1 MSLLDSLLPNH
12 LILRVFMKKSV
23 ITQKKHLRAGGK
35 LFAAMLLV
43 LFFGGSGSLSGQSPD
58 LSVSSPSSD
67 IALASRIAKV
77 LESQAKNLI
86 ERHLRPEQF
95 QVLISIEARDQSSVD
110 LPYVP
115 SPTESRPIQDLSP
128 EELRPFIKKA
138 DVEILIADRFKDT
151 TRAKIKSILE
161 KKLALDPARGDQVIF
176 SSLGIEIDAPQTE
189 LVDALSKAQAQ
200 TREIQ
205 EKITTIEKDRDDKQ
219 RELSAVKTALEILKQ
234 GSNQKIAELIDASR
248 KDTNE
253 HIKERQKER
262 IKDQPKELDTQK
274 EEKTEETSFLEK
286 NITLLSAVALIM
298 VGLILAALSSR
309 FALNALANSFSS
321 IGDAVKG
328 FGEKVSEAVSNLTT
342 SSPPP
347 PPAIQKADDGV
358 ASRGRADAQLSAAPK
373 GSLEEMQ
380 ARVLVLHQDLVQSLN
395 AKTEGIILAH
405 IDRLLE
411 NTATIS
417 QAVLAMELLGREK
430 ANEIFKLLDAE
441 SQAIVR
447 DFMQT
452 GTYERPKVEMMLE
465 VGEQLKTKLLM
476 EVFSEVRG
484 EIDLSVASRILKLR
498 AADLAVVASSLSA
511 SALPRLFL
519 YLDPKRLAKVLA
531 ALRAIDKKNFTQ
543 VLKAVAQVPEVEKMT
558 ELDAELV
565 TALDQQISVSR
576 DDSQRPY
583 LNWYKAIAEAADEDL
598 AEEFC
603 SQLASS
609 SPQLEKY
616 VRDQL
621 ITFSTFFV
629 LLEEIQEELIVGL
642 NNKTIASLVVSLSD
656 QEKARIFLLID
667 QRRQELIAEELE
679 TLKAKGQRQV
689 NVAHREAKNLIVAS
703 IKALKGSGT
712 LDEFID
718 KNAKDIPK
726 SKVESSNG
734 KTISA
739 A

>member
-1 MSLLDSLLPNH
+1 M
-12 LILRVFMKKSV
+12 
-23 ITQKKHLRAGGK
+23 
-35 LFAAMLLV
+35 
-43 LFFGGSGSLSGQSPD
+43 
-58 LSVSSPSSD
+58 
-67 IALASRIAKV
+67 
-77 LESQAKNLI
+77 
-86 ERHLRPEQF
+86 
-95 QVLISIEARDQSSVD
+95 LISVEAKDQSSVD

-128 EELRPFIKKA
+128 EELRPYIKKA
-138 DVEILIADRFKDT
+138 DVEILIADRFKES

-161 KKLALDPARGDQVIF
+161 KKLALDPARGDQVTF

-205 EKITTIEKDRDDKQ
+205 EKITTIEKDRDEKQ
-219 RELSAVKTALEILKQ
+219 RELNAVKTALEILKQ

-248 KDTNE
+248 KDLSE
-253 HIKERQKER
+253 HIKERQKES
-262 IKDQPKELDTQK
+262 IKDQIKEADSK
-274 EEKTEETSFLEK
+274 KDKKTVESSFLEK
-286 NITLLSAVALIM
+286 NITLLSAASLIM
-298 VGLILAALSSR
+298 VALVLVALTSR
-309 FALNALANSFSS
+309 FALNALANAFGS

-328 FGEKVSEAVSNLTT
+328 FGDKVSEAVSNLTT
-342 SSPPP
+342 SATPAPQ
-347 PPAIQKADDGV
+347 AIQRAEDG
-358 ASRGRADAQLSAAPK
+358 AGGRGRVDPQPSAAPK

-380 ARVLVLHQDLVQSLN
+380 ARILVLHQDLVQSLN

-411 NTATIS
+411 NTDTIS

-430 ANEIFKLLDAE
+430 ANEIFRLLDAE

-447 DFMQT
+447 DFMQNT
-452 GTYERPKVEMMLE
+452 TYERPKIEMMLE

-484 EIDLSVASRILKLR
+484 QIDLSVASRILKLR
-498 AADLAVVASSLSA
+498 AADLAVVASSLSE

-531 ALRAIDKKNFTQ
+531 ALRAIDKSKFPKI
-543 VLKAVAQVPEVEKMT
+543 LRAVAQVPEVEKMT
-558 ELDAELV
+558 DLDAELV

-583 LNWYKAIAEAADEDL
+583 LNWYKAIAEAVDDDL

-616 VRDQL
+616 VRDQM

-642 NNKTIASLVVSLSD
+642 NNKTLASLVVGLSD
-656 QEKARIFLLID
+656 QEKARIYVLID
-667 QRRQELIAEELE
+667 QRRQDLITEEVE

-689 NVAHREAKNLIVAS
+689 NVAHREAKNLILAS

-718 KNAKDIPK
+718 KNAKDVPK
-726 SKVESSNG
+726 SKADDANG
-734 KTISA
+734 KIVSA

>member
-1 MSLLDSLLPNH
+1 
-12 LILRVFMKKSV
+12 MKKSV
-23 ITQKKHLRAGGK
+23 ITQQNSLRTGWQP
-35 LFAAMLLV
+35 FAVLLLV

-58 LSVSSPSSD
+58 LSVSASSSD

-77 LESQAKNLI
+77 LENQAKTLI

-95 QVLISIEARDQSSVD
+95 QVLISVEARDQSSVD

-128 EELRPFIKKA
+128 EELRPYIKKA
-138 DVEILIADRFKDT
+138 DVEILIADRFKEN

-161 KKLALDPARGDQVIF
+161 KKLALDPARGDQVTF

-189 LVDALSKAQAQ
+189 LADALSKAQAQ

-248 KDTNE
+248 KDMNE
-253 HIKERQKER
+253 HLKERQKER
-262 IKDQPKELDTQK
+262 TKELTKESDSQK
-274 EEKTEETSFLEK
+274 DKKAVEATFLEK
-286 NITLLSAVALIM
+286 NLTLLSAVALIM
-298 VGLILAALSSR
+298 LGLVLVALTSR
-309 FALNALANSFSS
+309 FALNTLANSFGS

-342 SSPPP
+342 SST
-347 PPAIQKADDGV
+347 PAPQSAQRTDDTAAG
-358 ASRGRADAQLSAAPK
+358 RGRAESPPSATPK

-380 ARVLVLHQDLVQSLN
+380 ARILVLHQDLVQSLN
-395 AKTEGIILAH
+395 AKTEGIILAY

-411 NTATIS
+411 NPGTIS

-430 ANEIFKLLDAE
+430 ANEIFRLLDAE

-452 GTYERPKVEMMLE
+452 GAYERPKIEMMLE

-484 EIDLSVASRILKLR
+484 QIDLSVASRILKLR
-498 AADLAVVASSLSA
+498 AADLAVVASSLSD

-531 ALRAIDKKNFTQ
+531 ALRAIDKTKFPRI
-543 VLKAVAQVPEVEKMT
+543 LKAVAQVPEVEKMT
-558 ELDAELV
+558 DLDAELV

-583 LNWYKAIAEAADEDL
+583 LNWYKAIAEAVDDDL

-616 VRDQL
+616 VRDQM

-642 NNKTIASLVVSLSD
+642 NNKTLASLVVGLSE
-656 QEKARIFLLID
+656 QERARIFVLID
-667 QRRQELIAEELE
+667 QRRQDLITEEVE

-689 NVAHREAKNLIVAS
+689 NVAHREAKNLIVGS

-718 KNAKDIPK
+718 KNAKEIPK
-726 SKVESSNG
+726 TKVDGANG
-734 KTISA
+734 KIVSA